1 MASRGLRIP
10 QAGRP
15 PGERA
20 LPARG
25 TTRHVHTTSE
35 SRAAEPGDRTEQ
47 NQAWRERRGLPPEST
62 SIIKPCDE
70 GLQKKGAPRGAPS
83 GRAATHENRCHR
95 AAGDEPELAKEEAR
109 AAHTAKVTQERPT

>member
-1 MASRGLRIP
+1 MP

-20 LPARG
+20 LPARV
-25 TTRHVHTTSE
+25 TTWHVHTTSK
-35 SRAAEPGDRTEQ
+35 SKAAELGERTEQ
-47 NQAWRERRGLPPEST
+47 NQAWQERRGLPPEST

-70 GLQKKGAPRGAPS
+70 GLQQKGAPRGAPS
-83 GRAATHENRCHR
+83 GRAAAHENCCQR
-95 AAGDEPELAKEEAR
+95 AAGDEPELAKEEAS